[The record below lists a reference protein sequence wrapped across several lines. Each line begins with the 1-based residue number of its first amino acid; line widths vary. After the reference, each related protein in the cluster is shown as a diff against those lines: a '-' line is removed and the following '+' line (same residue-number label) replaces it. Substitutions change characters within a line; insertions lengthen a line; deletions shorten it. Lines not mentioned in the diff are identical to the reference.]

1 MPLSRYLPMAS
12 PDDKPQAAVSAASP
26 FAPTSE
32 SNRTKSVATRLTDA
46 EFVEIEYMASS
57 AGKKVAEW
65 LREAA
70 LAQARTAG
78 EEKTDTVLLAE
89 LLALR
94 CMVVNLL
101 AIASKGPLSDETLR
115 KISAYADSIK
125 DQKAEELLA
134 QKRRQM
140 EPETQEKA
148 P

>member
-1 MPLSRYLPMAS
+1 MTS
-12 PDDKPQAAVSAASP
+12 PDGNAPVVVPSP
-26 FAPTSE
+26 SFSAPTSD
-32 SNRTKSVATRLTDA
+32 SNRTKSIATRLTDA
-46 EFVEIEYMASS
+46 EFAEIEFAAAS

-70 LAQARTAG
+70 LTQARIAG

-94 CMVVNLL
+94 SMVVNLF
-101 AIASKGPLSDETLR
+101 AVASKGPLSDETLR
-115 KISAYADSIK
+115 KISAYVDAIK

-134 QKRRQM
+134 RKRCQM
-140 EPETQEKA
+140 APETQEKA

>member
-1 MPLSRYLPMAS
+1 MTSANGKTPV
-12 PDDKPQAAVSAASP
+12 AAPSAAP
-26 FAPTSE
+26 AVPTNE
-32 SNRTKSVATRLTDA
+32 SNRTKSIATRLTDA
-46 EFVEIEYMASS
+46 EFAEIESAAAS

-65 LREAA
+65 LRESA
-70 LAQARTAG
+70 LTQARIDG

-94 CMVVNLL
+94 SMIVNLF
-101 AIASKGPLSDETLR
+101 AVASKGPLSDETLR